1 MDIEKDIETLQLAVQ
16 HYRSKCSQ
24 LEYEFLLYKI
34 KTEQFLNKLQS
45 KSEQEKV
52 SDRTDD

>member
-1 MDIEKDIETLQLAVQ
+1 MDIEKDIETLQLAIQ

-34 KTEQFLNKLQS
+34 KTEQFLNRLQS
-45 KSEQEKV
+45 NSTEEKV